1 MGVRLREGLVRY
13 VSADAAAEARL
24 RAASGEDLPPG
35 DADPADRLTVLAV
48 LSHDPNGDVSE
59 AAIASLAGMPVE
71 EVCEALRC
79 ELDPLVIRKVVAV
92 RGDDGAVLTL
102 AALNPSVDDHTL
114 DWIARNGPAD
124 VAKELKAETKLIE
137 EKPWLEKSLDENSG
151 LAPAGAGGG
160 GEEEEEKEESLYKR
174 VQKMKAAEKIKLAYS
189 GGKEARD
196 LLIKDSNKTVSMAV
210 LKNPRVTEE
219 EISRLAAS
227 KNTGDELLREISRNR
242 EWLRNYGVKLGLVT
256 NPKTPL
262 NVSLRLID
270 SIRGKDLEKIAK
282 SKDVSNVL
290 STAARKKVERM
301 GRH

>member
-1 MGVRLREGLVRY
+1 MGVKLREGLLRY

-24 RAASGEDLPPG
+24 RAASGEDLQPG
-35 DADPADRLTVLAV
+35 HADPADRVTVLAV
-48 LSHDPNGDVSE
+48 LSQDPNGEVSE
-59 AAIASLAGMPVE
+59 AALASLAGMAAE
-71 EVCEALRC
+71 EVCEALRG
-79 ELDPLVIRKVVAV
+79 ELDPLVIRKLVAV
-92 RGDDGAVLTL
+92 RGEDGAVLTL

-114 DWIARNGPAD
+114 DWIARNGPAE
-124 VAKELKAETKLIE
+124 VAKELKAETKLLE
-137 EKPWLEKSLDENSG
+137 VRPWLEKSLAENPA
-151 LAPAGAGGG
+151 LASAGAGEGA
-160 GEEEEEKEESLYKR
+160 EEEEEESLYKR

-196 LLIKDSNKTVSMAV
+196 LLIKDSNKTISSAV
-210 LKNPRVTEE
+210 LKNPRITDE
-219 EISRLAAS
+219 EISRLASS

-242 EWLRNYGVKLGLVT
+242 EWLRNYSVKLGLVT

-290 STAARKKVERM
+290 ATAARKKVERM
-301 GRH
+301 GRG